1 MTLAI
6 LWHRLYVHHRLAA
19 INILS
24 TRNPSLAALLFR
36 DGTIQLTAILLL
48 NIFTTVMVFL
58 DPNAAN
64 VVTYLQYSLTSVL
77 ISRVLLNIR
86 AAARSTRGE
95 QSQTPSFVRSQRG
108 LEAQGDVEDMS
119 FELNILNSTEQAQD
133 TDRAHPQDSIGHDEI
148 IAEPRSTAD
157 NVSTAGDAQ
166 EDVNEEEGM
175 DEIEEEMR
183 SNGENEV

>member
-6 LWHRLYVHHRLAA
+6 LWRG
-19 INILS
+19 
-24 TRNPSLAALLFR
+24 LLT
-36 DGTIQLTAILLL
+36 TI
-48 NIFTTVMVFL
+48 
-58 DPNAAN
+58 
-64 VVTYLQYSLTSVL
+64 L
-77 ISRVLLNIR
+77 ISRVLLNVR

-119 FELNILNSTEQAQD
+119 FELNILSSAKQAQG
-133 TDRAHPQDSIGHDEI
+133 THRAYLQDSMEHDEI

-157 NVSTAGDAQ
+157 NVSTTGDAQ

-183 SNGENEV
+183 SDGENDV